1 VTKLTDE
8 KTCCGGDDPRE
19 TIDEGDPAEES
30 WLECVPWDGKEK
42 SLPLGALFPAGFMAS
57 SFVKRVVIADAE
69 SEEGVKE
76 ISPKE
81 FDRKTMSLV
90 DVVLNEKLIARIVEG
105 RGGEGQFLFKPAGG
119 GKPLTRTQWRDRM
132 MTDAWK
138 LQAIKE
144 LLIGTAGTKP
154 FGIGLV
160 R

>member
-1 VTKLTDE
+1 VEAD
-8 KTCCGGDDPRE
+8 
-19 TIDEGDPAEES
+19 DPAEEN
-30 WLECVPWDGKEK
+30 WLECIPWDGKEA
-42 SLPLGALFPAGFMAS
+42 SLPLGALFPARFMAS
-57 SFVKRVVIADAE
+57 SFVKRIVVADAE

-90 DVVLNEKLIARIVEG
+90 DVILNEKLIARTVEG

-119 GKPLTRTQWRDRM
+119 GKPLTRTQWRDQM
-132 MTDAWK
+132 KTDAWK

-144 LLIGTAGTKP
+144 LLIETAGTKP
-154 FGIGLV
+154 FGIGMV

>member
-1 VTKLTDE
+1 VIELTDE
-8 KTCCGGDDPRE
+8 KPCCGGDEPRE
-19 TIDEGDPAEES
+19 TIDAGDPADEN
-30 WLECVPWDGKEK
+30 WLECIRWDGKEA

-81 FDRKTMSLV
+81 FDRDTMSLV
-90 DVVLNEKLIARIVEG
+90 DVVLNEKLIARTVDG

-119 GKPLTRTQWRDRM
+119 GKPLTRTQWRDQM
-132 MTDAWK
+132 KTDAWK

-154 FGIGLV
+154 FGIGMV